1 MHACCSRIVLLE
13 AAQNYNGL
21 FQAIGR
27 VHRLGQTVEQK
38 AWYLFQNHTIQR
50 LQEFSCT
57 KKLLPQLAAQFR
69 PELQDRKTAVKNR
82 DKATGPEDD
91 DGPDPSEFSL
101 MDHLAYELL
110 GDQLGVNPESS
121 RFTMDDVHDLGDN
134 RHKRK
139 RANETT
145 GSGWSAFITGSHRFR
160 TNRPETPVSFPTE
173 YSSSSSWTAISWVI
187 GICWNRAKAS

>member
-1 MHACCSRIVLLE
+1 MLPTWQSPHAPGFRIVLLE

-139 RANETT
+139 RANETIRE
-145 GSGWSAFITGSHRFR
+145 WLECFHH
-160 TNRPETPVSFPTE
+160 
-173 YSSSSSWTAISWVI
+173 WV
-187 GICWNRAKAS
+187 A

>member
-38 AWYLFQNHTIQR
+38 AR
-50 LQEFSCT
+50 CT

-69 PELQDRKTAVKNR
+69 PELQDRKTTVKNR

-110 GDQLGVNPESS
+110 GDQLGVNPETS

-139 RANETT
+139 RANETIRE
-145 GSGWSAFITGSHRFR
+145 WLECFHH
-160 TNRPETPVSFPTE
+160 
-173 YSSSSSWTAISWVI
+173 WV
-187 GICWNRAKAS
+187 A